1 MKSYMYYVLMK
12 CVPPMPNAVTGS
24 ESELGKLTAEGWRPV
39 RETPMGGS
47 AVGGDGTPNIGFV
60 FASLI
65 LLEREEEAKSES
77 WSILQPRR
85 T

>member
-1 MKSYMYYVLMK
+1 MHH
-12 CVPPMPNAVTGS
+12 AVAGS
-24 ESELGKLTAEGWRPV
+24 EAELEALTGEGWCPV

-47 AVGGDGTPNIGFV
+47 AVGGSGSSDIGYV

-65 LLEREEEAKSES
+65 LLEREEKAKSET
-77 WSILQPRR
+77 WSILQPRQ